1 MQALG
6 NIDDKEAY
14 GNFNMGAGF
23 AIYVP
28 EKDVA
33 TVLDVAEAFPFKAL
47 RAGHIEKSDTKRVV
61 IQPKGLE
68 VPEETLEVR
77 A

>member
-1 MQALG
+1 MQSIGAV
-6 NIDDKEAY
+6 DDAEAY

-33 TVLDVAEAFPFKAL
+33 TVLDVAKAFPFSAL
-47 RAGHIEKSDTKRVV
+47 RAGHVENGATRRVV
-61 IQPKGLE
+61 IIPKGLGYE
-68 VPEETLEVR
+68 ADTLRVR
-77 A
+77 